1 MVKNIFDKKVTD
13 EVIARINNL
22 KKDTAPQ
29 WGKMDVA
36 KMLAHCCVTYE
47 MIYEN
52 KHPKPNF
59 FVRLMLK
66 LFVKNMVVSDKPY
79 QKNGQTAPAF
89 IIKSDK
95 DFETEKKRL
104 TDYILKTQEL
114 GGSYFEGK
122 ESNSFGKLTAKE
134 WSNLFY
140 KHLDHHLTQ
149 FGV

>member
-1 MVKNIFDKKVTD
+1 MVKNIFDKNVTD

-59 FVRLMLK
+59 FVSLMLK